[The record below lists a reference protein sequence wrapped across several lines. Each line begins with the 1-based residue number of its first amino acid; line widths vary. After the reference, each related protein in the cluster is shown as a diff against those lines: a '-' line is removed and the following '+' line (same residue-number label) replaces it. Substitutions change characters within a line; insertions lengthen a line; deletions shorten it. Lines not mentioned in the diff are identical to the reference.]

1 MEGASKQG
9 TKKTSEELDEQQAF
23 AESFHAE
30 KLDKINMG
38 TVKKIVTVFA
48 LTIPLSFSATAF
60 VSWLVVLKEKKL
72 EVGDLCGRSYQC

>member
-1 MEGASKQG
+1 
-9 TKKTSEELDEQQAF
+9 
-23 AESFHAE
+23 
-30 KLDKINMG
+30 MG

-72 EVGDLCGRSYQC
+72 EFGDLCGRSYQC

>member
-1 MEGASKQG
+1 MMEGASKQG
-9 TKKTSEELDEQQAF
+9 TKKTSEELDEQQAL

-72 EVGDLCGRSYQC
+72 EVGDLCGRSY